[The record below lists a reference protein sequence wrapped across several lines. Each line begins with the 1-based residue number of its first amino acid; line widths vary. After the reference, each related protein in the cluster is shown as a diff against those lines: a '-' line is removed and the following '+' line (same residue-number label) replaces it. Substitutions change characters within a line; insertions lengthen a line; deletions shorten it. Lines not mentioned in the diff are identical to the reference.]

1 MTLHLE
7 VPPRPG
13 SIGVYVGIQG
23 QVFTQAVFICVEESR
38 EAMETRGEGPG
49 DEGRPAQT
57 LTRGR
62 TLPLNSAR
70 LTAPIVARIAE
81 GLQLPHSAS
90 LEETRQLI
98 EGKLSGEREPR
109 NVQVDLLD
117 AAFGVT
123 IRLRDASGIFLELES
138 QDQASGEVASGS
150 RDEDSRPEDAPDNNG
165 GGVAGSRGASP
176 RQRSPRERAG
186 DEEGDI
192 EHIPGAG
199 EVTLEEEVVELAR
212 ERVRL
217 SGANRMLVSRTFPS
231 ISLGPSV

>member
-13 SIGVYVGIQG
+13 SIGVYVG
-23 QVFTQAVFICVEESR
+23 VVFICVGESR
-38 EAMETRGEGPG
+38 EVMATRGEGPG

-57 LTRGR
+57 STRGR

-81 GLQLPHSAS
+81 G
-90 LEETRQLI
+90 
-98 EGKLSGEREPR
+98 KLSGEREPR

-117 AAFGVT
+117 AASGVT
-123 IRLRDASGIFLELES
+123 IRLRDASGIFLDLES
-138 QDQASGEVASGS
+138 QDQGSGKVPSGS
-150 RDEDSRPEDAPDNNG
+150 RDEDSERPEDAPDNNG
-165 GGVAGSRGASP
+165 GGVARSRGASP
-176 RQRSPRERAG
+176 RQQSPHDGAG

-199 EVTLEEEVVELAR
+199 EVTLEEVVELTR
-212 ERVRL
+212 ERVR
-217 SGANRMLVSRTFPS
+217 ANRTLVDQNSELAQSLWTRIPS
-231 ISLGPSV
+231 CRGRIRRSLRKCLT